1 MNKLFEE
8 EVIVDENERL
18 LDTLKFLTEIERE
31 DGEKEDTWAWLD
43 SAMDFEGRT
52 EEELIKFCQDHGFK
66 VFRVV
71 GDGETAGGLVAA
83 GASVTPEQI
92 QAEYADFYEVKPEV
106 TEIEAEKKNESLKEN
121 FKSRKLHEGTANFRS
136 QDSFD
141 LYAIDDKELVGFEDW
156 TEEEK
161 QDYENGDYSYFEA
174 CAYDYIEDLDRL
186 TDELTEQ
193 LDYFTITHK
202 GGYYSGIQSYV
213 FPNCNRNTGRDYE
226 NDNIEDAIYD
236 LAYDFEY
243 YDGMSEEEA
252 DKKAR
257 ELINAEVEKI
267 NKELLPRLKE
277 VGMYRIGVSAR
288 FSNGETWY
296 SKLDD
301 SLKEGFRGCPDIEM
315 IWHGEASDP
324 ELEYKGVTFNYWDV
338 EDALWQDFIDEHPEF
353 YGAEGEKEIEAED
366 EFNHYCRER
375 AASMLDDWIAAKNE
389 GLKEDNEDVY
399 LTADFLETDD
409 DFYIFL
415 NDIVSG
421 EDDKN
426 WEGVNEEEKQIL
438 LAAREFH
445 SDFFEKCGNKEFK
458 TYEEFLAALK
468 AVYDEGDYPLLECN
482 KKENL
487 EEGIMKDGVLDTE
500 YARGYIATAKEA
512 GKSLEEIGKSLKGLG
527 ISDEE
532 VEKLLHEEKKEKEL
546 LITPD
551 YKGINSDGTTTD
563 LGAGE

>member
-8 EVIVDENERL
+8 EIIVDENERL

-31 DGEKEDTWAWLD
+31 DGEKEDTWAWLE

-52 EEELIKFCQDHGFK
+52 EEELIKFCQDNGFK
-66 VFRVV
+66 VFRVT

-83 GASVTPEQI
+83 GSSITPEQI
-92 QAEYADFYEVKPEV
+92 QAEYADFYEVTPEV
-106 TEIEAEKKNESLKEN
+106 TEIEAKKKNESLKEN

-136 QDSFD
+136 QDAFD
-141 LYAIDDKELVGFEDW
+141 MYAIDDKELVGFEDW
-156 TEEEK
+156 TDEEK
-161 QDYENGDYSYFEA
+161 EDYENSDYDYFEA

-193 LDYFTITHK
+193 LEYFTITSK

-226 NDNIEDAIYD
+226 HDNIEDAIYD
-236 LAYDFEY
+236 LAYNFEY
-243 YDGMSEEEA
+243 YDGMPEEEA

-277 VGMYRIGVSAR
+277 VGMYRIAVSAR

-296 SKLDD
+296 SKVDEKLH
-301 SLKEGFRGCPDIEM
+301 EGWRGCKDIEM
-315 IWHGEASDP
+315 IWHGASNDP
-324 ELEYKGVTFNYWDV
+324 ELQYGDEIFNYWDV

-366 EFNHYCRER
+366 EFNQYCREH
-375 AASMLDDWIAAKNE
+375 AAALLDDWIAAKNE
-389 GLKEDNEDVY
+389 SLKEDVESLADQVGNRCLDLWEEQRDIGDDNPQAMAEYGIDDPEDYAEYVMKKIF
-399 LTADFLETDD
+399 TVDD
-409 DFYIFL
+409 IYDAIK
-415 NDIVSG
+415 
-421 EDDKN
+421 DKVT
-426 WEGVNEEEKQIL
+426 GEEKEIKKL
-438 LAAREFH
+438 IKAWVDDSLE
-445 SDFFEKCGNKEFK
+445 
-458 TYEEFLAALK
+458 YEVESLK
-468 AVYDEGDYPLLECN
+468 
-482 KKENL
+482 
-487 EEGIMKDGVLDTE
+487 EGIMKDGVIDRD
-500 YARGYIATAKEA
+500 YAMSYITTAKEH

-527 ISDEE
+527 LADEE
-532 VEKLLHEEKKEKEL
+532 IEKLLHEEKKDKEL

-551 YKGINSDGTTTD
+551 YKGITSDGKTTD
-563 LGAGE
+563 LGTGE